1 MIGVSPIS
9 LNAFWNCAAAS
20 VNWVSRNS
28 RSPCLFR
35 FLPSSCSQPASAA
48 TLPSRPDDTSTTR
61 RIGPMLQAVRACA
74 LRRLMERATIH
85 SVVGVINGLRLSIY
99 LPSYLIPQQHRQV
112 TPPFTMRATRLDCD
126 PGADARLS
134 RPAHRDRD
142 GVAVDVGLVAGR
154 RGDTQRA
161 LD

>member
-1 MIGVSPIS
+1 MIGDSPTS
-9 LNAFWNCAAAS
+9 LSAFWNCAAAS
-20 VNWVSRNS
+20 MNWVSRNS

-61 RIGPMLQAVRACA
+61 RIEPMFRAVHARS
-74 LRRLMERATIH
+74 LKRPMERATIH
-85 SVVGVINGLRLSIY
+85 SVVEVINGLRLSIY
-99 LPSYLIPQQHRQV
+99 LLSHLIPQQHRQV
-112 TPPFTMRATRLDCD
+112 TPPFTLRAMGLDCD

-142 GVAVDVGLVAGR
+142 GVAA
-154 RGDTQRA
+154 
-161 LD
+161 